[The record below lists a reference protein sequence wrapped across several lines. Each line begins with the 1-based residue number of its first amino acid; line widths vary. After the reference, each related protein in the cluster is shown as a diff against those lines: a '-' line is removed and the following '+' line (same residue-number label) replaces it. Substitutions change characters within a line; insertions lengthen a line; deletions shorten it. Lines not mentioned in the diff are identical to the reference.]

1 VIIEAIQKKKIF
13 DLAQKKIFFSAVAY
27 SANTKISG
35 NKGQYKAPNVTFL
48 GFRAQFLSN
57 LSI

>member
-1 VIIEAIQKKKIF
+1 MQSRSKFFF
-13 DLAQKKIFFSAVAY
+13 DLAQKNFFFSAVPY

-48 GFRAQFLSN
+48 DFWA
-57 LSI
+57 